1 MALIASEDDLK
12 QDRPRLATF
21 INWLA
26 FLVCFGFFAYIAA
39 TGYFAENHGPQWLW
53 DIYDWKVWPLR
64 PFRQWRN
71 SL

>member
-1 MALIASEDDLK
+1 MEMNQASE
-12 QDRPRLATF
+12 RPWVSVV
-21 INWLA
+21 INWSIVIA
-26 FLVCFGFFAYIAA
+26 LVCICFHIAI

-53 DIYDWKVWPLR
+53 DIYDWKVWPLS